1 MGSDLR
7 ETLSRL
13 ELDGERLLVDLD
25 RLGAIG
31 ADPRGGVSRVAYS
44 VADVEG
50 RAWVI
55 DRMAELGMQVRRDEA
70 LNVMGRYPGREP
82 ALKPIALGSHTDTV
96 PNGGRYDGAL
106 GVVAA
111 LACVRALH
119 SARTELRHPVEVIDF
134 AAEEATL
141 GAGTLGSLAM
151 TGRLQRGGLASL
163 AWDGRPAVAHI
174 RDAGLDPLS
183 LGRAVRPRRCL
194 AAYLELHIEQ
204 GSVLEAEGVP
214 IGVVEGIVGI
224 RRYVATFVGQANH
237 AGTTSMAGRRD
248 ALVMAAH
255 FVLGV
260 REVAVTAAIVGT
272 VGVLRLEPGASNVIP
287 GRVELEAEIRG
298 LDEETLDHV
307 EGELSGLARRLGGEL
322 KRTSAKAPARSDARL
337 MEAVEAACRGL
348 DLVHR
353 RTASGAGHDA
363 MVIGE
368 FIPSAMIFVPS
379 RGGISHSSDEFTEPG
394 HCVDGGRVLLRA
406 LLELD
411 ELLDPAASLPRLV
424 GGVPGEAGG
433 GG

>member
-1 MGSDLR
+1 MGSDLQ
-7 ETLSRL
+7 ETLARV
-13 ELDGERLLVDLD
+13 ELDGERLLADLD
-25 RLGAIG
+25 SLGAIG
-31 ADPRGGVSRVAYS
+31 ADPRGGVSRVAYA

-55 DRMAELGMQVRRDEA
+55 DRMAELGMQIRRDEA

-119 SARTELRHPVEVIDF
+119 AARTKLRHPVEVIDF

-141 GAGTLGSLAM
+141 GTGTLGSLAM
-151 TGRLQRGGLASL
+151 TGGLQRGGLARL

-174 RDAGLDPLS
+174 REAGLDPLS

-204 GSVLEAEGVP
+204 GSVLEAEGIP
-214 IGVVEGIVGI
+214 IGLVEGIVGI
-224 RRYVATFVGQANH
+224 RRYLATFVGRANH
-237 AGTTSMAGRRD
+237 AGTTSMADRSD
-248 ALVMAAH
+248 ALVMAAPL
-255 FVLGV
+255 VLGV
-260 REVAVTAAIVGT
+260 RDVAVAAGIVGT
-272 VGVLRLEPGASNVIP
+272 VGVLRLEPGASSVIP

-298 LDEETLDHV
+298 LDDGALNHV
-307 EGELSGLARRLGGEL
+307 EGELSGMTEQLGGEL

-337 MEAVEAACRGL
+337 IRAIEAACRGL
-348 DLVHR
+348 ALQHR
-353 RTASGAGHDA
+353 CIDSGAGHDA

-368 FIPSAMIFVPS
+368 FTPSAMVFVPS
-379 RGGISHSSDEFTEPG
+379 RGGVSHSPDEFTEPRY
-394 HCVDGGRVLLRA
+394 CVDGGRVLLRA

-411 ELLDPAASLPRLV
+411 ERMDSATP
-424 GGVPGEAGG
+424 
-433 GG
+433 

>member
-55 DRMAELGMQVRRDEA
+55 DRMAELGMQIRRDEA

-106 GVVAA
+106 GGVAA

-119 SARTELRHPVEVIDF
+119 AARTKLRHPVEGIDF

-141 GAGTLGSLAM
+141 GTGTLGSLAM
-151 TGRLQRGGLASL
+151 TGGLQRGGLARR
-163 AWDGRPAVAHI
+163 AWDGRPAVAPI
-174 RDAGLDPLS
+174 RGSGPDPLS

-204 GSVLEAEGVP
+204 GSVLEAEGIP
-214 IGVVEGIVGI
+214 IGLVEGIVGI
-224 RRYVATFVGQANH
+224 RRYLATFVGRANH
-237 AGTTSMAGRRD
+237 AGTTSMADRSD
-248 ALVMAAH
+248 ALVMAAPL
-255 FVLGV
+255 VLGV
-260 REVAVTAAIVGT
+260 RDVA
-272 VGVLRLEPGASNVIP
+272 GA
-287 GRVELEAEIRG
+287 
-298 LDEETLDHV
+298 
-307 EGELSGLARRLGGEL
+307 
-322 KRTSAKAPARSDARL
+322 
-337 MEAVEAACRGL
+337 
-348 DLVHR
+348 
-353 RTASGAGHDA
+353 
-363 MVIGE
+363 
-368 FIPSAMIFVPS
+368 
-379 RGGISHSSDEFTEPG
+379 
-394 HCVDGGRVLLRA
+394 
-406 LLELD
+406 
-411 ELLDPAASLPRLV
+411 
-424 GGVPGEAGG
+424 AGG
-433 GG
+433 GRHLRRPGLG